1 MLRRSGLP
9 RLLRTPLHLVRYG
22 FKRLWTDSAQ
32 MAVSTAAM
40 IEGLDVLVDL
50 SRDELT
56 GSVDALPNPLLLQAA
71 KKGFRHRVIP
81 TVAPPTHTG
90 LKVMRPA
97 EAPPRITAKLR
108 SLI

>member
-1 MLRRSGLP
+1 
-9 RLLRTPLHLVRYG
+9 
-22 FKRLWTDSAQ
+22 
-32 MAVSTAAM
+32 MAVSTAAI

-50 SRDELT
+50 SRGELP
-56 GSVDALPNPLLLQAA
+56 GCVDALPNPFLLQAA
-71 KKGFRHRVIP
+71 KKGFSHRIIP
-81 TVAPPTHTG
+81 AVAPPTHTG